1 METPSALPANKRIIA
16 MNEES
21 TGFDLNEEIFFY
33 EVSDEALEAA
43 ACAGQEN
50 AKAFTIAFCTGS
62 AECPF

>member
-1 METPSALPANKRIIA
+1 

-21 TGFDLNEEIFFY
+21 TGFDLNEEILFY

-50 AKAFTIAFCTGS
+50 AKALTIAFCTGS